1 MSSPASTSTSTSTS
15 PDHLDGVERRR
26 FPAFLAVG
34 GSLAAVV
41 VIVAFVAD
49 AGLAWPLLI
58 LFSLCLA
65 VAVVY
70 RLIAGS
76 NRDDADHT
84 DSVPKQPAT
93 RSRPLGDT
101 PEAHDEISPHDIPL
115 YSPARRAA
123 ERQAG
128 GVAATTR
135 GHRQGGAAGRGG
147 PADDDRLVGA
157 DERDEAKI

>member
-1 MSSPASTSTSTSTS
+1 MAADRAYAAMAS
-15 PDHLDGVERRR
+15 DRFDGVERRR
-26 FPAFLAVG
+26 FPALVALGAGLGV
-34 GSLAAVV
+34 VV
-41 VIVAFVAD
+41 VIVAFVTD

-58 LFSLCLA
+58 LFALCLL

-70 RLIAGS
+70 RLIAGT

-84 DSVPKQPAT
+84 DSFPRQPAT

-101 PEAHDEISPHDIPL
+101 PEAHDELSPHDIPL

-128 GVAATTR
+128 GLAGTTR
-135 GHRQGGAAGRGG
+135 GHRQGAAAGRGRS
-147 PADDDRLVGA
+147 AARKDRLVGP
-157 DERDEAKI
+157 DEKDEAKV

>member
-1 MSSPASTSTSTSTS
+1 MSSPASTSAGS
-15 PDHLDGVERRR
+15 DHFDGAERRR
-26 FPAFLAVG
+26 FPALLAVG
-34 GSLAAVV
+34 GGFGAVV

-58 LFSLCLA
+58 LFALCLA

-76 NRDDADHT
+76 NRDDADHS
-84 DSVPKQPAT
+84 DSLPRQPAT

-101 PEAHDEISPHDIPL
+101 PEAHDELSPHDIPL

-123 ERQAG
+123 EQQAG

-135 GHRQGGAAGRGG
+135 GHRQGGAAGLGG
-147 PADDDRLVGA
+147 PSDDERLVGA
-157 DERDEAKI
+157 DERDEPKI